1 MKTNSLIQK
10 IALSAL
16 ILTMAI
22 TSACTKPRDNQIA
35 DEELDHELMAI
46 SELQG
51 EGFQMQLA
59 SATAEEKARGEGSGI
74 RALAIAGSKLPSKL
88 NPLLQGQIVQGKPG
102 ATLNVRFQ
110 IEPKT
115 LFVHRLVQANDELTA
130 LEKDLIQVDKGQK
143 LLPVLAIPV
152 KSVGVLVPIKN
163 DLGERTHKFEL
174 RTTDLAQATHVR
186 VDLKTENV
194 TRIELPKDRPE
205 LAREIVD
212 AGSLRQ
218 KVLSDADL
226 ARLIPSDLQLGAGQ
240 YATEL
245 VTDEDMA
252 GTQTKILVYSILKKS
267 AIKDAKLLSQ
277 LAGGV
282 QRLDVRMCPATIA
295 SQAGIEGA
303 DCVMLLERS
312 LIAFQVKAEL
322 VTDSQGR
329 LTDSVSLRP
338 VAGKNQGGLLQ
349 IGEGSVVRVEN
360 SADRLNLSDD
370 NLISLELLKDKEFL
384 FRRTFQDAASTLMAF
399 GPGASG
405 GLDIVKFVFEKDR
418 LVVKRVT
425 SINGDKNPNEID
437 HEEMFSV
444 PAVYLQT
451 KTAQGLTL
459 SPARVTTPDKA
470 DAVQLDWLK
479 NTIPVANSPLS
490 FLSAGQCFLSVGHQA
505 IRDLDQRL
513 SQGVLNFSI
522 QGSYTFRPECMS
534 VFGLNDYWYE
544 ANAQSTYTLSERVS
558 FKLHDTKQDA
568 VKTQDLPFRAQ
579 QLLGFGSF
587 TVGQKSQDGFGNSNR
602 LTDEAAR
609 PVIQNF
615 RDGRVL
621 TYVLGGA
628 SHGTRQSELVIK
640 STRQVVK
647 DWNEALHKAFRGTA
661 LERTGDYVALK
672 VEGQDIAK
680 GQLGDL
686 DRNYIYNFEKNMDS
700 GLLGLSQAGPN
711 PRTGFVESANVL
723 MYGGNLMAY
732 IGYEKELQRI
742 QGEYEAL
749 KKSVLAAD
757 AKANEQMSVP
767 QGNLAQDT
775 VSLDEVI
782 AKAQERIRPM
792 TPVSLAQFKAQ
803 APARRSN
810 VNAYVSK
817 VRQTQIDNS
826 GLKNQALSQVLSK
839 RDYIQKIIQKAIQ
852 MGEMRNPEFMEAL
865 TAAEILKSYGGDI
878 NAQEKRLLALEAQ
891 RLALKSEFAKNF
903 RRGPNCMMSAP
914 QAFLSGDVS
923 KVSVDDVFVNWFS
936 DTLAH
941 EIGHS
946 LGLTHNFKGSF
957 DRANFEFAGE
967 KTGREYSSVMDYKP
981 ASHTDYRKPGPYDVH
996 ALRAAYAGLVEVGEA
1011 VKKAARDEKGQKVI
1025 VVQTPENQNV
1035 KIVLNQGQFIAL
1047 EDLKNILVP
1056 ARLDANGKSVK
1067 SFWDLNASM
1076 LARFPLKAHGFC
1088 TDIDVGGDPTC
1099 ARWDAGTTPQ
1109 EVAQFYIDDYK
1120 AMYPVLNARNSRIN
1134 GVGFGSYFYRT
1145 LMAQMNMRS
1154 FLDEALYQ
1162 LIQGQPQEVW
1172 VPYAIGAWAGM
1183 NQLLETVTTP
1193 NVNLGV
1199 FDPARFSVQE
1209 IQVQDEQGKVS
1220 TRKLLVERK
1229 ALQDLRVP
1237 GFETSVETRGIE
1249 IDKMLALQFLTL
1261 QSLGNP
1267 RYSSVSLQFSFVDFE
1282 RMLLGLTD
1290 EQSLV
1295 VRTLEGAL
1303 SGSLQGM
1310 TFLGQQPIQLDRGM
1324 KVDVT
1329 EAMRYYSILGATV
1342 LLDNSATV
1350 DSANPSR
1357 LFLVGSSM
1365 HSAPADRPVVTRMG
1379 SKVTSP
1385 TALKLYAH
1393 DPATSI
1399 GRMVRRAARDRA
1411 VIEGSNALVKDL
1423 AAVAQA
1429 AAGADEAAKATARAA
1444 LVASLNAMNASGLL
1458 ANAAEEAAG
1467 AGIAAQAELLEQYLG
1482 SRLNL
1487 VQQIEGLLKQG
1498 ATLEMLAE
1506 QIAQIRSNDETLMRD
1521 VPVLMVAQTLINAGM
1536 QTDEQ
1541 KAIAGALFNP
1551 GALEIEHGS
1560 IVGSLEQMNRII
1572 ALVNPELNR

>member
-1 MKTNSLIQK
+1 MNKFNLIQK
-10 IALSAL
+10 LTLSAL
-16 ILTMAI
+16 IMGTLTLV
-22 TSACTKPRDNQIA
+22 ACTKPRDNQIA
-35 DEELDHELMAI
+35 DEDLDHELMAI

-59 SATAEEKARGEGSGI
+59 SADGNGI
-74 RALAIAGSKLPSKL
+74 RALAVSSSKLPAKL
-88 NPLLQGQIVQGKPG
+88 NPLLQGQLIQGKPG
-102 ATLNVRFQ
+102 ATMNIRFQ
-110 IEPKT
+110 VEPKT
-115 LFVHRLVQANDELTA
+115 LFIHRIVTATDELSA
-130 LEKDLIQVDKGQK
+130 LEKDLIQTQKGQK
-143 LLPVLAIPV
+143 LLPVLSIPV
-152 KSVGVLVPIKN
+152 KSAGILVPIKN
-163 DLGERTHKFEL
+163 DLGERTHKFQL
-174 RTTDLAQATHVR
+174 RETDLSQATHIR

-226 ARLIPSDLQLGAGQ
+226 ARLIPSDLQLGAGN

-245 VTDEDMA
+245 VNDEDLS
-252 GTQTKILVYSILKKS
+252 GTQTKILVYALMKKS
-267 AIKDAKLLSQ
+267 SIKDAKLLAQ
-277 LAGGV
+277 LSGGV
-282 QRLDVRMCPATIA
+282 QRLDVKMCSADIA
-295 SQAGIEGA
+295 AQAKIEAA

-329 LTDSVSLRP
+329 LTDTVTLRP
-338 VAGKNQGGLLQ
+338 VAGKDKGALLQ
-349 IGEGSVVRVEN
+349 IGEGSVVRIEN
-360 SADRLNLSDD
+360 SADRLNLSDE
-370 NLISLELLKDKEFL
+370 NLIALDLLKDKEFL
-384 FRRTFQDAASTLMAF
+384 FRRTFQDAASTIMAF

-425 SINGDKNPNEID
+425 SINGDRQPNEID

-459 SPARVTTPDKA
+459 SPARTTTPDKA

-490 FLSAGQCFLSVGHQA
+490 FMSAGQCFLSVGHQA

-513 SQGVLNFSI
+513 AQGVLNFSI

-558 FKLHDTKQDA
+558 FKLHDGKQDG

-587 TVGQKSQDGFGNSNR
+587 TVGQKSQDDFGSSNK

-615 RDGRVL
+615 QDGRTL

-628 SHGTRQSELVIK
+628 SSGSRQSELVIK

-647 DWNEALHKAFRGTA
+647 DWNEALHRAFKGTS
-661 LERTGDYVALK
+661 LERDGDYVLLK
-672 VEGQDIAK
+672 VEGQDIPK

-711 PRTGFVESANVL
+711 PRTGFVESSNVL

-732 IGYEKELQRI
+732 IGYEKEVQRI

-749 KKSVLAAD
+749 KKSVLAA
-757 AKANEQMSVP
+757 ANKSEATEGSGVSAP
-767 QGNLAQDT
+767 QGNLERDT
-775 VSLDEVI
+775 VSLEEVI
-782 AKAQERIRPM
+782 AKAQERVRPM
-792 TPVSLAQFKAQ
+792 SPVSLAQFKMQ
-803 APARRSN
+803 APARRAN
-810 VNAYVSK
+810 VSSYVSK
-817 VRQTQIDNS
+817 VRQTQVDNS
-826 GLKNQALSQVLSK
+826 GLKTQALNQVLSK
-839 RDYIQKIIQKAIQ
+839 RDYIQRIIQKAIQ

-865 TAAEILKSYGGDI
+865 TAAEILKSYGADI

-914 QAFLSGDVS
+914 QAFLSGDLA
-923 KVSVDDVFVNWFS
+923 KASVEDVFVNWFS

-957 DRANFEFAGE
+957 DRANFEFTGE

-1011 VKKAARDEKGQKVI
+1011 VKKAAKDEKGQKVI
-1025 VVQTPENQNV
+1025 VVQTPEKQNV
-1035 KIVLNQGQFIAL
+1035 KVVLQQGQFIAL

-1056 ARLDANGKSVK
+1056 SRFDQNGKSVK

-1145 LMAQMNMRS
+1145 MMAQMNMRS

-1162 LIQGQPQEVW
+1162 LIQGQPQDVW

-1183 NQLLETVTTP
+1183 NQLLETVTMP

-1199 FDPARFSVQE
+1199 FDANRFSVQD

-1220 TRKLLVERK
+1220 TQKLLVERR

-1237 GFETSVETRGIE
+1237 GFETSVETRGVE
-1249 IDKMLALQFLTL
+1249 MDKMLALQFLTL

-1303 SGSLQGM
+1303 SGRLQGM
-1310 TFLGQQPIQLDRGM
+1310 KFMGQQPITLDASM

-1329 EAMRYYSILGATV
+1329 EAMRYYSILGSTV

-1357 LFLVGSSM
+1357 LFLVGSSL
-1365 HSAPADRPVVTRMG
+1365 HAAPSDRPVVTRLG
-1379 SKVTSP
+1379 SKLSSP
-1385 TALKLYAH
+1385 TALKLFAH

-1399 GRMVRRAARDRA
+1399 GRMVRKAARDRA
-1411 VIEGSNALVKDL
+1411 VIEGAPAIAQNL

-1429 AAGADEAAKATARAA
+1429 AAGSDEAAKASARAQ
-1444 LVASLNAMNASGLL
+1444 LVATLSAMNANGLL

-1467 AGIAAQAELLEQYLG
+1467 AGIGAQAELLEQYLG
-1482 SRLNL
+1482 SRMNL
-1487 VQQIEGLLKQG
+1487 VAQIEDLLKQG
-1498 ATLEMLAE
+1498 ATLEALAE
-1506 QIAQIRSNDETLMRD
+1506 QIAQIRAGDETLMKD
-1521 VPVLMVAQTLINAGM
+1521 VPVLMAAQTLIIESLK
-1536 QTDEQ
+1536 TDQQ
-1541 KAIAGALFNP
+1541 KAITGALLNP

>member
-1 MKTNSLIQK
+1 MKRIHLFQKLMATALVLSL
-10 IALSAL
+10 A
-16 ILTMAI
+16 
-22 TSACTKPRDNQIA
+22 ACTKPRDNQIA

-51 EGFQMQLA
+51 EHFQMQLA
-59 SATAEEKARGEGSGI
+59 ADDGAAGV
-74 RALAIAGSKLPSKL
+74 RALAITGTRLPAKL
-88 NPLLQGQIVQGKPG
+88 NPLLQGQLIQGKPG
-102 ATLNVRFQ
+102 ATVDVRFQ
-110 IEPKT
+110 IET
-115 LFVHRLVQANDELTA
+115 RNLFVHRVVQAQDELTA
-130 LEKDLIQVDKGQK
+130 LEKDLLQTQKGQR

-163 DLGERTHKFEL
+163 DLGERTHKFQL
-174 RTTDLAQATHVR
+174 RETDLSQATHVR

-205 LAREIVD
+205 LAREVVD

-218 KVLSDADL
+218 KVLRDADL

-245 VTDEDMA
+245 VNDEDLA
-252 GTQTKILVYSILKKS
+252 GTQTKILVYSVVRKS
-267 AIKDAKLLSQ
+267 SIQDAKLLAQ
-277 LAGGV
+277 LSGGV
-282 QRLDVRMCPATIA
+282 QRLDVRMCPAAIA
-295 SQAGIEGA
+295 AQTQDPRIEAA

-322 VTDSQGR
+322 VADSQGR
-329 LTDSVSLRP
+329 LTDTVTLRP

-349 IGEGSVVRVEN
+349 IGEGSVVRIEN
-360 SADRLNLSDD
+360 SADRLHLSDD
-370 NLISLELLKDKEFL
+370 NLIALDLLKGKEFL

-405 GLDIVKFVFEKDR
+405 NLDIVKFFFEKDR

-425 SINGDKNPNEID
+425 SINGDKNPGEID
-437 HEEMFSV
+437 HEELLSV
-444 PAVYLQT
+444 PAVYLET

-490 FLSAGQCFLSVGHQA
+490 HLAAGQCFLSSGHQA

-513 SQGVLNFSI
+513 GQGVLNFSI

-534 VFGLNDYWYE
+534 VFGLNDYWYDL
-544 ANAQSTYTLSERVS
+544 NAQSTYTLSERVS
-558 FKLHDTKQDA
+558 FKLHDGRDDN

-587 TVGQKSQDGFGNSNR
+587 TVGQRTQDDFGNSNR

-615 RDGRVL
+615 RNGRVL

-640 STRQVVK
+640 ATRQVVK
-647 DWNEALHKAFRGTA
+647 DWNEALHKAFRGTS
-661 LERTGDYVALK
+661 LQRDGDYIALK
-672 VEGQDIAK
+672 VEGQDVAK

-732 IGYEKELQRI
+732 IGYEKEIRRI
-742 QGEYEAL
+742 QAEYEAL
-749 KKSVLAAD
+749 KKSVLAAQD
-757 AKANEQMSVP
+757 APALSAP
-767 QGNLAQDT
+767 QGDLARDT
-775 VSLDEVI
+775 VSLDEII
-782 AKAQERIRPM
+782 AKSQERLRPM
-792 TPVSLAQFKAQ
+792 TPVSLAQFRAA
-803 APARRSN
+803 APARS
-810 VNAYVSK
+810 VSAKSYVTK
-817 VRQTQIDNS
+817 VRQTRVDNS
-826 GLKNQALSQVLSK
+826 GLKTQALNQVLSK
-839 RDYIQKIIQKAIQ
+839 RDYIQRIIQKAIQ

-865 TAAEILKSYGGDI
+865 SAAEILKSYGGDI
-878 NAQEKRLLALEAQ
+878 NPQEKRLLALEAQ

-914 QAFLSGDVS
+914 TAFLAGDLS
-923 KVSVDDVFVNWFS
+923 QASVDDVFVNWFA

-957 DRANFEFAGE
+957 DRANFEFEGE
-967 KTGREYSSVMDYKP
+967 KTGRAYSSVMDYKP

-996 ALRAAYAGLVEVGEA
+996 ALRAAYAGLIEVGEA
-1011 VKKAARDEKGQKVI
+1011 VKKAARDENGQKVV
-1025 VVQTPENQNV
+1025 VVQTPERQNV
-1035 KIVLNQGQFIAL
+1035 KIVLNQGKFIAL
-1047 EDLKNILVP
+1047 EDLKNVLVP
-1056 ARLDANGKSVK
+1056 ARATADGKSVK
-1067 SFWDLNASM
+1067 SFWDLNAAM

-1109 EVAQFYIDDYK
+1109 EVAQYYIDDYR

-1134 GVGFGSYFYRT
+1134 GVGFGSYFYRVM
-1145 LMAQMNMRS
+1145 MAQINMRS

-1199 FDPARFSVQE
+1199 FDPNRFAVQE

-1220 TRKLLVERK
+1220 TQKLLIERK

-1249 IDKMLALQFLTL
+1249 IDKMLALQLLTL

-1282 RMLLGLTD
+1282 RMLLGLSD

-1303 SGSLQGM
+1303 SGRLQSM
-1310 TFLGQQPIQLDRGM
+1310 TFLGQQPVALDRALN
-1324 KVDVT
+1324 VDVT

-1357 LFLVGSSM
+1357 LFLVGSSL
-1365 HSAPADRPVVTRMG
+1365 HAAPADRPVVTRLG
-1379 SKVTSP
+1379 SKLGSP

-1399 GRMVRRAARDRA
+1399 GRLVRRAARDRA
-1411 VIEGSNALVKDL
+1411 VIEGAPALVKDL

-1429 AAGADEAAKATARAA
+1429 AAGTDDAAKAEARAA
-1444 LVASLNAMNASGLL
+1444 LINTLTALNASGLL
-1458 ANAAEEAAG
+1458 ANAEEEAAG
-1467 AGIAAQAELLEQYLG
+1467 AGIGAQAALLEQYLG

-1487 VQQIEGLLKQG
+1487 VAQIEGLLKQG
-1498 ATLEMLAE
+1498 ATLDMLAE
-1506 QIAQIRSNDETLMRD
+1506 QIAQIRAGDETLMKD
-1521 VPVLMVAQTLINAGM
+1521 VPVLMVAQTLITQAM
-1536 QTDEQ
+1536 QSDQQ

-1551 GALEIEHGS
+1551 GALEVEHGS